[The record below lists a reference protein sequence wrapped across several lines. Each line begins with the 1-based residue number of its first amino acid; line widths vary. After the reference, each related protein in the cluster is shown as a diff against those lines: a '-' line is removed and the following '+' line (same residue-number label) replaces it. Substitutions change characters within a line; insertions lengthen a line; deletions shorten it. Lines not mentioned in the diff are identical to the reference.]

1 MGAEEWVSESRVLGR
16 WKGLQ
21 AWSLRVQES
30 MDWRES
36 RALRDMGKNGKGEG
50 SEMGIHDGI
59 EL

>member
-1 MGAEEWVSESRVLGR
+1 MSESRVLGR

-59 EL
+59 EV